1 MVRKKK
7 NEKKMDKGIKIKYI
21 PYEVLKKDKDFECL
35 FEPLKESYLIII
47 DAKIK
52 PEEEAKIIEKT
63 MENINLKF
71 KGIEISAIDF
81 ENVDASFQQGIKG
94 IFSKIS
100 EKVVG
105 RRKGI
110 TLIGPA
116 DVIKA
121 MEKDPDA
128 LFIHLK

>member
-1 MVRKKK
+1 MAKKK
-7 NEKKMDKGIKIKYI
+7 EKEIKIKYI
-21 PYEVLKKDKDFECL
+21 PYDVFKKNSECI
-35 FEPLKESYLIII
+35 FEPLKENFLIII

-71 KGIEISAIDF
+71 KGIEISVMDF
-81 ENVDASFQQGIKG
+81 ENLEIWGKKQEHKIKL
-94 IFSKIS
+94 IFSKMS
-100 EKVVG
+100 EKIFG
-105 RRKGI
+105 RNRGI

-116 DVIKA
+116 NLIKSI
-121 MEKDPDA
+121 EKDPDA